1 MDTPND
7 AARGTRN
14 CSLPTDSRTYT
25 RVGTKGQFVV
35 PAKLRRELH
44 IEPGQSLRLEVKDGR
59 LIATPLNGN
68 MIHRLRGIL
77 AGPGLDPL
85 AELMREH
92 REEIERD
99 EAEEALWRERQ
110 RQREEEDR
118 ERAKRLEGW
127 DPFADLLGKRRSTTE

>member
-1 MDTPND
+1 MATEDVAD
-7 AARGTRN
+7 LATRRR
-14 CSLPTDSRTYT
+14 SFPADSRTYA

-44 IEPGQSLRLEVKDGR
+44 IQPGQRLRLEAKNGQLV
-59 LIATPLNGN
+59 ATPLDGN
-68 MIHRLRGIL
+68 MIQRLRGIL

-85 AELMREH
+85 AELMRDH
-92 REEIERD
+92 REEIERE

-110 RQREEEDR
+110 RQREEHEK

-127 DPFADLLGKRRSTTE
+127 DPFADLLGKRSDEE